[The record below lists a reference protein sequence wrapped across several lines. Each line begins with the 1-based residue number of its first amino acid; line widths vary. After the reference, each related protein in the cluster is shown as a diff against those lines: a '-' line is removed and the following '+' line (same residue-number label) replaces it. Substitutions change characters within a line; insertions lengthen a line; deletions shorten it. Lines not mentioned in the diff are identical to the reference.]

1 MTDPRINPAGSPGT
15 QGGET
20 PPPSSG
26 GSGRSGRHGL
36 FHWGRHGSD
45 SQSTTGGVGTAT
57 RTTPSTSVPQQS
69 GQQQGQQPAQG
80 MRAPAEYSRTEHAE
94 YASGESMYGRTTQ
107 SQNTLAKAAQMSW
120 MVVAVG
126 ALGLI
131 ALGIMLLVWPNVS
144 LTIVAILI
152 GAALCVA
159 GAVRLYEGFTAR
171 GGESGGMRAAYIV
184 IGLLAVI
191 AGIYCLRHHAL
202 SLFLL
207 AFVTG
212 VYFILQGVAE
222 IGGAASAASG
232 RGLRTILGLFS
243 IGAGL
248 VLVIWPSISLV
259 LLFTIMGAWLLFYGV
274 VLGGIALSLRRA
286 AKTVT
291 KASTSTTAA
300 PARAA

>member
-1 MTDPRINPAGSPGT
+1 MTDPRSNPAGTPGA
-15 QGGET
+15 QGGAN
-20 PPPSSG
+20 PPGSG
-26 GSGRSGRHGL
+26 GGRRSGRGL
-36 FHWGRHGSD
+36 FHRGSAG
-45 SQSTTGGVGTAT
+45 SQSQPGGGTGTAT
-57 RTTPSTSVPQQS
+57 KATPSTSVPQQT
-69 GQQQGQQPAQG
+69 GQPAGQT
-80 MRAPAEYSRTEHAE
+80 RTETE
-94 YASGESMYGRTTQ
+94 YRRTEAVYSESYYGGTARD
-107 SQNTLAKAAQMSW
+107 QNMLAKAAKMSW
-120 MVVAVG
+120 AVVAAG

-159 GAVRLYEGFTAR
+159 GAVRLYEGFTAH

-212 VYFILQGVAE
+212 VYFVLQGVAE
-222 IGGAASAASG
+222 IGAAAAAASG
-232 RGLRTILGLFS
+232 RGLRMILGLFS
-243 IGAGL
+243 IAAGL

-274 VLGGIALSLRRA
+274 VLGGLALSLRKA
-286 AKTVT
+286 AKSATAPSAP
-291 KASTSTTAA
+291 ASAA
-300 PARAA
+300 RARAA